1 MQKNYLKKKIY
12 VCGTLRTNRGLAK
25 DNKKKTE
32 SLKSDQIMFHRLN
45 HASIITWKD
54 KRAVTMITTIHDN
67 ATTVPIERTEK
78 KKDKGKTKYSKVIVN
93 KPSAIVDYNKYM
105 GGVDHFD
112 QMIKYYEFIQKS
124 QKWTRKMI
132 FYLIQMAIH
141 NSFVLYK
148 KYSSSPKK
156 LDLLGFQK
164 VIYTSLLGF
173 NEDSW
178 PLDLTIN
185 DLVHAP
191 DIHIELDSSDDEN
204 NSYNVSN
211 FDSKSLTSDK
221 KCVRT
226 LFEGNSQNMTES
238 QNNVKKTPTKRQK
251 FNDSEIM
258 PFNSALK
265 HTLSIEPTKKRR
277 QCRVCSKHKKRRVTF
292 FRCESCKVHLCP
304 DKCYSIYHDKDY

>member
-1 MQKNYLKKKIY
+1 
-12 VCGTLRTNRGLAK
+12 
-25 DNKKKTE
+25 
-32 SLKSDQIMFHRLN
+32 
-45 HASIITWKD
+45 
-54 KRAVTMITTIHDN
+54 MITTIHDN

-164 VIYTSLLGF
+164 SYIYQPFRVQRRFMAFRF
-173 NEDSW
+173 N
-178 PLDLTIN
+178 N
-185 DLVHAP
+185 KR
-191 DIHIELDSSDDEN
+191 SSTCSRH
-204 NSYNVSN
+204 SY
-211 FDSKSLTSDK
+211 
-221 KCVRT
+221 
-226 LFEGNSQNMTES
+226 
-238 QNNVKKTPTKRQK
+238 
-251 FNDSEIM
+251 
-258 PFNSALK
+258 
-265 HTLSIEPTKKRR
+265 
-277 QCRVCSKHKKRRVTF
+277 
-292 FRCESCKVHLCP
+292 
-304 DKCYSIYHDKDY
+304 